1 MGRRII
7 RTQLEA
13 DNTDGTVDGFFDK
26 LMKYIPSEIIGA
38 WIAIKGLLKSANPVN
53 NQTNNGLVNNANG
66 ATGDNLLWIL
76 FIVLTI
82 LTAVYIFKQ
91 TLKETSKTEKSKK
104 SPDIIQIIISP
115 VAFVIWVFAL
125 GEPFSSL
132 SFYQPVY
139 GSIALIIF
147 SLIVP
152 LFL

>member
-7 RTQLEA
+7 RTRLEA
-13 DNTDGTVDGFFDK
+13 DNADVKLDGFFDK

-53 NQTNNGLVNNANG
+53 NQTNNGLVNNTNG

-76 FIVLTI
+76 FVVLTV

-91 TLKETSKTEKSKK
+91 TSKETTKAEKSKD
-104 SPDIIQIIISP
+104 SPAISQIIISTI
-115 VAFVIWVFAL
+115 AFVIWVFAL

-132 SFYQPVY
+132 PFYQPVY

-152 LFL
+152 LI

>member
-7 RTQLEA
+7 RTRLEA
-13 DNTDGTVDGFFDK
+13 DNTDVKLDGFFDK

-38 WIAIKGLLKSANPVN
+38 WIAIKGLIKSANPVN
-53 NQTNNGLVNNANG
+53 NQSNNGLINNANG

-76 FIVLTI
+76 FLVLTV
-82 LTAVYIFKQ
+82 LTAVYIFKE
-91 TLKETSKTEKSKK
+91 TSKETIKTEKSKE
-104 SPDIIQIIISP
+104 SPAISQIIIST

-152 LFL
+152 LI

>member
-7 RTQLEA
+7 RTRLEA
-13 DNTDGTVDGFFDK
+13 DNTNVKLDGFFDK

-38 WIAIKGLLKSANPVN
+38 WIAIKGLIKSANPVN
-53 NQTNNGLVNNANG
+53 NQSNNGLINNSNG
-66 ATGDNLLWIL
+66 ATGDNSLWIL
-76 FIVLTI
+76 FFVLTV

-91 TLKETSKTEKSKK
+91 TSEATSKTEKSKE
-104 SPDIIQIIISP
+104 SPAISQIIIST

-132 SFYQPVY
+132 SFYQPIY

-152 LFL
+152 LI